1 MFSLAQNSIKRNRSN
16 KCCCCNISVMT
27 TLDIKFCLRLRSTKN
42 RSVWPTLEKTCVIE
56 KFKANVG
63 TATDQMCW

>member
-1 MFSLAQNSIKRNRSN
+1 
-16 KCCCCNISVMT
+16 MT

-63 TATDQMCW
+63 TTTDQMCW

>member
-1 MFSLAQNSIKRNRSN
+1 MGLMGAIFMQKICWWNFITEPDEQYEY
-16 KCCCCNISVMT
+16 V
-27 TLDIKFCLRLRSTKN
+27 LDLKEKN

-63 TATDQMCW
+63 TTTDQMCW